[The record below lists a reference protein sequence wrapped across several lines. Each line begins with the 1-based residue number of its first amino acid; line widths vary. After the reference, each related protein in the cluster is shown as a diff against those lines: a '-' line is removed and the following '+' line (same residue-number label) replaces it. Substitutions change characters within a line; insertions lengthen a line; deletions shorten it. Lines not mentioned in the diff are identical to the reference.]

1 MKTNKKVN
9 NLSFLHDNRLQS
21 GLEYLA
27 KYSSDITRMPI
38 RDEDYVKFEVK
49 ENQRWGNILFDTY
62 DSDMGITPV
71 AMEYST
77 SLIFSQLKRIP
88 LPFNI
93 SSIQDGIDNNIVSKL
108 YTDIRR
114 SQGIYKKEKKL
125 QNIYMTT
132 KSSEVTDLMILD
144 VNAKI
149 KEFILDTEFE
159 FGISD
164 KALDYYAK
172 LPRMSLQKNHNIL
185 SNDVRLYSKLYVNS
199 FTVNYD
205 DIVNA
210 DYNRSIDALKSV
222 EFGLDDKIEY
232 LDSPIYIDLFTNSC
246 YFIQNINIEFVG
258 QNSSEYIKDI
268 HFYCDLVNNFLTSLH
283 HNIKYKLDNK
293 FTFNKKQSDI
303 LKLASKV
310 SNIGVYTQYNNAT
323 NDIDLLFRPE
333 NAYGLN
339 ITAKDIK

>member
-1 MKTNKKVN
+1 MKTTKKVN
-9 NLSFLHDNRLQS
+9 NLSFLNDNILQAD
-21 GLEYLA
+21 LEYLA
-27 KYSSDITRMPI
+27 KYSGNITRMPI
-38 RDEDYVKFEVK
+38 RDKDLDKFK
-49 ENQRWGNILFDTY
+49 IKYYQDPGNILCDTY

-71 AMEYST
+71 SMEYSM

-93 SSIQDGIDNNIVSKL
+93 SSIQDGIDNDIISKL
-108 YTDIRR
+108 YKDINR
-114 SQGIYKKEKKL
+114 SQGMYKKEKKL

-132 KSSEVTDLMILD
+132 KSAEVTDLMILD
-144 VNAKI
+144 VNSKI
-149 KEFILDTEFE
+149 KEFMLDTEFE
-159 FGISD
+159 FGSST
-164 KALDYYAK
+164 KALEYYSK
-172 LPRMSLQKNHNIL
+172 LPKMSLQTNHNIL
-185 SNDVRLYSKLYVNS
+185 STDVRFCSELYVNT

-205 DIVNA
+205 DIVDL

-232 LDSPIYIDLFTNSC
+232 LDTPMYIDLFTNSC

-258 QNSSEYIKDI
+258 QSSCEYIKDI
-268 HFYCDLVNNFLTSLH
+268 QFYCDLVNNFLTSLH

-293 FTFNKKQSDI
+293 FTFTKKQSDI

-323 NDIDLLFRPE
+323 NDTDLVFMPDY
-333 NAYGLN
+333 AYGLN
-339 ITAKDIK
+339 IIAKDIK

>member
-1 MKTNKKVN
+1 MKTTNKVN
-9 NLSFLHDNRLQS
+9 NLSFLNDKALQAD
-21 GLEYLA
+21 LEYLA
-27 KYSSDITRMPI
+27 KHFGITHPPI
-38 RDEDYVKFEVK
+38 RNEDYSNFKVNDSQK
-49 ENQRWGNILFDTY
+49 WGNILFDTY
-62 DSDMGITPV
+62 DSDMGIAPV
-71 AMEYST
+71 GLEYTT

-93 SSIQDGIDNNIVSKL
+93 SSIQDGIDNNIISKL
-108 YTDIRR
+108 YKDIHR
-114 SQGIYKKEKKL
+114 SQGTYKKEKKL

-132 KSSEVTDLMILD
+132 KSSEVTDLMVLD

-149 KEFILDTEFE
+149 KEFILDSEFE

-185 SNDVRLYSKLYVNS
+185 STDVRLYSELYVNT

-205 DIVNA
+205 DIVDL

-232 LDSPIYIDLFTNSC
+232 LDTPIYIDLFTNSC

-258 QNSSEYIKDI
+258 QNSSDYIKDI

-303 LKLASKV
+303 LKLASEV
-310 SNIGVYTQYNNAT
+310 SNIGVYTQYNNDT
-323 NDIDLLFRPE
+323 NDIDLLFRPD